1 MNPQNRFPI
10 RPAVLV
16 LVVASVLTL
25 AALSFFATRSQAADA
40 TKPGEAS
47 KSSAAKA
54 ALTVSLIQPKSS
66 MLTIKLAANGS
77 VAAWQE
83 ASVGAE
89 ANGLRVAELHA
100 NVGDLVKRG
109 QVLATFAAES
119 VQADVAIARATAAE
133 AQANAA
139 EAAANAD
146 RARAVQGSGAI
157 SAQQVNQYLTQEQT
171 AKARVA
177 SAQAQLDS
185 QLLRLKNT
193 QLVAPDSGI
202 ISARMATVGSVV
214 GAGTE
219 MFKLI
224 RQGRLEWR
232 AEVTSSELARISPG
246 TRVVVTAPSGAQ
258 TTGKVRTLA
267 PTVDIATRN
276 GLVYVDIDKAVGSVV
291 GQQFSA
297 GPPQAKLTPSGGS
310 EPNAVGSV
318 GGQQFSAGP
327 PQAKLIPSGG
337 SEPNAVGS
345 VGVNFKPGMYAR
357 GEFELGRSGALTVPQ
372 TAVVVRDGFSY
383 VIRVGA
389 DKRVSQVK
397 VQTGRVVGDQ
407 VEIQSGV
414 VAQDQLVASGGSFL
428 SEGDLVKVVDA
439 LAAPSVKADSKPNR
453 PEAPVKPAQAAI

>member
-1 MNPQNRFPI
+1 MNLQNRFQIKPVTLGLM
-10 RPAVLV
+10 A
-16 LVVASVLTL
+16 ASVLTL
-25 AALSFFATRSQAADA
+25 AALGLFATGSQAADA
-40 TKPGEAS
+40 AKPAE
-47 KSSAAKA
+47 AKA
-54 ALTVSLIQPKSS
+54 ALTVSLTQPKNS

-89 ANGLRVAELHA
+89 ANGLRVAELQA
-100 NVGDLVKRG
+100 NVGDSVKRG
-109 QVLATFAAES
+109 QVLASFAAES
-119 VQADVAIARATAAE
+119 VQADVSIARAALAE

-171 AKARVA
+171 AKARVE
-177 SAQAQLDS
+177 SAKAQLDS

-193 QLVAPDSGI
+193 QLLAPDNGI

-232 AEVTSSELARISPG
+232 GEVTSSELARITPG
-246 TRVVVTAPSGAQ
+246 TAVVVTAPGGAQ
-258 TTGKVRTLA
+258 MKGKVRTLA
-267 PTVDIATRN
+267 PTVDAATRN
-276 GLVYVDIDKAVGSVV
+276 GLVYVDLNGAV
-291 GQQFSA
+291 A
-297 GPPQAKLTPSGGS
+297 GGKVT
-310 EPNAVGSV
+310 
-318 GGQQFSAGP
+318 AG
-327 PQAKLIPSGG
+327 A
-337 SEPNAVGS
+337 
-345 VGVNFKPGMYAR
+345 FKPGMYAR
-357 GEFELGRSGALTVPQ
+357 GEFELGSSGALTVPQ

-383 VIRVGA
+383 VYRVTA
-389 DKRVSQVK
+389 ENKINQLK

-414 VAQDQLVASGGSFL
+414 KPEDKLVASGGSFL
-428 SEGDLVKVVDA
+428 SEGDTVRVA
-439 LAAPSVKADSKPNR
+439 GAAPA
-453 PEAPVKPAQAAI
+453 APASGK